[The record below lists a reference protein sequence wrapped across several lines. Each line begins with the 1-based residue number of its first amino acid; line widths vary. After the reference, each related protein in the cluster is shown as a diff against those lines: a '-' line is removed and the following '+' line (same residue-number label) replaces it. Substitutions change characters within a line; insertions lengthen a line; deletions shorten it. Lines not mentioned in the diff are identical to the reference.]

1 MVGLGTGK
9 TECPMGPWVM
19 LIIPWSINKWIDRGG
34 GVNTTL
40 LVEVSYQ
47 WGMVCEFTHQ
57 SVCTHRIPGHDMSD
71 RESR

>member
-34 GVNTTL
+34 EHYFVSRGVIPVGDGVWVHT
-40 LVEVSYQ
+40 
-47 WGMVCEFTHQ
+47 
-57 SVCTHRIPGHDMSD
+57 SVCVHTQDPGT
-71 RESR
+71 